1 MKENELKH
9 AIALLLEDAKRIQQ
23 IEPNAGTE
31 SRILLAQMLLQEPQQ
46 ITNEKKRLNGVEIV
60 EAILKQRERAA
71 LLDLKRL
78 GWVAT

>member
-9 AIALLLEDAKRIQQ
+9 VIALLLEDAKRVQQ

-31 SRILLAQMLLQEPQQ
+31 SRILLAQMLLQETQQ

-60 EAILKQRERAA
+60 EAILKQRERAV

>member
-9 AIALLLEDAKRIQQ
+9 VIALLLEDAKRIQQ

-31 SRILLAQMLLQEPQQ
+31 SRILLAQMLLQDSQQ

-71 LLDLKRL
+71 FLDLKRL

>member
-9 AIALLLEDAKRIQQ
+9 VIALLLEDAKRIQQ

-31 SRILLAQMLLQEPQQ
+31 SRILLAKMLLQESQQ

-78 GWVAT
+78 GWVAS